1 MSLQVHYDPEADV
14 LYIGHPGEEQETEE
28 IYPGITLEKDSYGN
42 LIGIE
47 LLNASQLLRNVLEPL
62 RKRASA

>member
-14 LYIGHPGEEQETEE
+14 LYIGREGEEEEAEE
-28 IYPGITLEKDSYGN
+28 IYPGITLERDRHGN

-47 LLNASQLLRNVLEPL
+47 LLNASQLLRDVLGSL
-62 RKRASA
+62 QKRASA